1 MRKLKMILMSLMT
14 FFVCGL
20 ATSCAD
26 DVVDAIMGNDEYFI
40 VLDNV
45 DTNLVD
51 STTGASL
58 KQSLYDAFKFDKG
71 GKSQSLG
78 KSDAA
83 PLKIFEQSCENLKN
97 ALQAD
102 FNGKLP
108 SGGYVAYTF
117 SLRKDSSSGSVQLT
131 KTITIR

>member
-45 DTNLVD
+45 DISELFPILVI
-51 STTGASL
+51 
-58 KQSLYDAFKFDKG
+58 LYALDTE
-71 GKSQSLG
+71 S
-78 KSDAA
+78 
-83 PLKIFEQSCENLKN
+83 SC
-97 ALQAD
+97 
-102 FNGKLP
+102 F
-108 SGGYVAYTF
+108 
-117 SLRKDSSSGSVQLT
+117 
-131 KTITIR
+131 

>member
-1 MRKLKMILMSLMT
+1 MKKIKLILMSLMT

-20 ATSCAD
+20 TTSCAD

-40 VLDNV
+40 VLDEV

-51 STTGASL
+51 ATTGTSL
-58 KQSLYDAFKFDKG
+58 SQSLYNAFQFDKG

-78 KSDAA
+78 KADAA
-83 PLKIFEQSCENLKN
+83 PIKVFEQSCDNLKS
-97 ALQAD
+97 ALQAE

-108 SGGYVAYTF
+108 SGGYVAYIF
-117 SLRKDSSSGSVQLT
+117 SLRKDSSSGNVQMT